1 MPGFRIEMPED
12 LPRYRP
18 RGRIPLFD
26 AMRNYFNDRYSKV
39 VYRKDMLMTF
49 IGNGY
54 RKETIDTYRS
64 YLTSAGYL
72 SPYLRGAYLVVKE
85 IPYGM
90 ILADLRWEAMNKNK
104 KLFIKKMYV
113 KPAKV
118 FISESEMML

>member
-54 RKETIDTYRS
+54 NDKTVDTYRS

-72 SPYLRGAYLVVKE
+72 TIVGRGAYLVTEE
-85 IPYGM
+85 IPIM
-90 ILADLRWEAMNKNK
+90 PLADIKWEAKNKNK
-104 KLFIKKMYV
+104 KLIVKKMYV
-113 KPAKV
+113 EPAKA
-118 FISESEMML
+118 FISESEMMI